1 MSTQAGILRRQ
12 SLRLRITLAFVAA
25 GVLLAGILS
34 AATFLAVRS
43 FLQDQRITSA
53 TDETIVALQLAR
65 DFFRQDDAEPDQF
78 VAQLQLRGQF
88 EALVTAPN
96 DFIRTTLALNPAVI
110 PTGLRAIAQQESVA
124 YQLDTIAGARNLI
137 FAGPLPPENTDLFL
151 FFDLSDLDQTMS
163 VLLRVLIV
171 GGFVLVAIAGLVAQ
185 RVSARILRPVADVS
199 RAAQRVAE
207 GLLETRVQTAT
218 ADEVGMLAASFNEMA
233 SAFQDMLD
241 RERRFVANVSHELR
255 TPLATLRTASEI
267 LEAHR
272 MDFQPATREAVDLLA
287 EDVGHLRRL
296 VEELMEVSEVDAGR
310 AMLRWEDVDLAA
322 LSRAVVAK
330 TRRDARVDGD
340 AVRTVSDKARLE
352 RIVTNLVENA
362 YAHGHGVDVRVAV
375 AGRDGTCRIEVSDDG
390 PGIAPHDLPHL
401 FDRFYKTDSARS
413 RVRGGVG
420 LGLAIAMENAQL
432 LGGTIDVH
440 SAPGTRTTFTVR
452 IPHREAPPG
461 EEEG

>member
-1 MSTQAGILRRQ
+1 MSSQAGFLQRQ
-12 SLRLRITLAFVAA
+12 SLRLRITLAFVAT

-65 DFFRQDDAEPDQF
+65 DTFRQEDAEPDQF

-88 EALVTAPN
+88 EALVTAPD

-110 PTGLRAIAQQESVA
+110 PASLLAVAEQERVG
-124 YQLDTIAGARNLI
+124 YQIEMVAGARTLI

-151 FFDLSDLDQTMS
+151 FFDLSDLEQTMS

-171 GGFVLVAIAGLVAQ
+171 GGFVLVVIAGLVAQ
-185 RVSARILRPVADVS
+185 RVSVRILRPVSEVS

-255 TPLATLRTASEI
+255 TPLATLRTASEL

-272 MDFQPATREAVDLLA
+272 MEFQPATREAVDLLA

-322 LSRAVVAK
+322 LARAVVAK
-330 TRRDARVDGD
+330 SRRDVPVDGD
-340 AVRTVSDKARLE
+340 TVRTVSDKARLE
-352 RIVTNLVENA
+352 RILTNLIENA
-362 YAHGHGVDVRVAV
+362 YAHGHGADVRVAV
-375 AGRDGTCRIEVSDDG
+375 AGENGRCRIEVSDNG
-390 PGIAPHDLPHL
+390 PGISPHDLPHL
-401 FDRFYKTDSARS
+401 FDRFFKTDAARS
-413 RVRGGVG
+413 RERGGVG
-420 LGLAIAMENAQL
+420 LGLAIAMENAHL
-432 LGGTIDVH
+432 LGGTIDVR
-440 SAPGTRTTFTVR
+440 STPGARTTFTVR
-452 IPHREAPPG
+452 IPHREVPP
-461 EEEG
+461 EEDDV